1 MLNKSKNKNQA
12 RINIIFY
19 FNLFLFL
26 AELILKGE
34 RVTIL
39 ENEKK

>member
-1 MLNKSKNKNQA
+1 ML
-12 RINIIFY
+12 IIF
-19 FNLFLFL
+19 FSINKKK